1 MEIDRKTTPWK
12 CKIDLSE
19 KQEQCTISEAQIQKP
34 KTLKLLTLRNQHN
47 ACLNYWEAQ
56 MQALSSSY
64 ETAYDYILELKTFD
78 YY

>member
-12 CKIDLSE
+12 CKIDISE
-19 KQEQCTISEAQIQKP
+19 KQEQCKISEAQIQKP
-34 KTLKLLTLRNQHN
+34 KTLKLLRNQHN

-64 ETAYDYILELKTFD
+64 ETAYDYILELKTFA